1 MYDFVFLNQH
11 RQCFTG
17 GALVFNRAE
26 NVRGRKCKGIN
37 CLKNLSLLFSYDD
50 LYSLL
55 YCFCCLTEL
64 ELKASTNNPTSQ
76 M

>member
-11 RQCFTG
+11 RQCLTG

-26 NVRGRKCKGIN
+26 NVRGRKFKRIN

-64 ELKASTNNPTSQ
+64 VLKSLN
-76 M
+76 